1 MSLSNAC
8 ICVVYIT
15 VHTYLVTDDIACYRS
30 DFIYDLFEHM
40 SLSTDQGQNTG
51 FSRAQKKGAKK
62 KATVSSQFKVRKYV
76 SGVDSRASVGFF
88 TFTDDNIGSMQS
100 LFCAMHQAQHG
111 EGTVIV

>member
-8 ICVVYIT
+8 ICVAYIT
-15 VHTYLVTDDIACYRS
+15 VHTYLVSVSPDDIACYRS

-62 KATVSSQFKVRKYV
+62 KATVSSQFKVY
-76 SGVDSRASVGFF
+76 
-88 TFTDDNIGSMQS
+88 MP
-100 LFCAMHQAQHG
+100 LL
-111 EGTVIV
+111 